1 MIQIVLP
8 YESAKEY
15 YRLWAHEE
23 ENIDFRAESFRAARC
38 TVSFAA
44 EELEIYLNRLGLEA
58 EVSDVPGDTAVILQV
73 QEGEGQGF
81 NISVSGGHIIVS
93 GEGRKGLLYGVYE
106 LLEAQGIRWYSP
118 WEEYVPEKA
127 ETLQMPRCG
136 HYEPTMKLGRGFEFE
151 GPLKDSALLFLWM
164 ARNKM
169 NMAAYRS
176 NTWKLQR
183 KLGMEFKAGGHIFE
197 QILDPN
203 KATESGQTLLEAHPD
218 WYGKREEP
226 VTAENARHV
235 QFCMSN
241 EELLEYLFQHL
252 LERLK
257 TIWSEADRLDVWG
270 FDTWGGTCQCEACK
284 SLGNGTDQMLH
295 FFSYLRKRLNEET
308 EKGVLKVPIRMVFCS
323 YEGTTS
329 LLPPENGVPENLK
342 HSGDYVAF
350 APILRC
356 YEHEMHS
363 AECCYNSYYDRTMTA
378 WQDMPM
384 MVLEYYN
391 VSKFEDLPLLF
402 SDKIEKDFRYYTE
415 IGITGM
421 TYMHLPML
429 EWGMRTQTQYLFA
442 KLSWNSREDVSAL
455 LKRYFSDLYGPFA
468 DAAEQVYKLVE
479 QASEQCSSWRAWCGG
494 SVLSN
499 LMNWDGMTTSDGL
512 YRDDHLGQQAVALGK
527 QSADLM
533 RKAKTI
539 LEQIQPEADLLYAS
553 QAEFVC
559 GIPLNPTDHR
569 FKQKKNALSNRISTD
584 IRSLNYG
591 VDTYLLMALFVE
603 YYEVL
608 EQGLETE
615 KIWDELSRLATKMTR
630 YTYSVKFLH
639 PAPELTIPDALERSG
654 LKDLYYRCLA
664 GRNRN

>member
-270 FDTWGGTCQCEACK
+270 FDTL
-284 SLGNGTDQMLH
+284 SLIH
-295 FFSYLRKRLNEET
+295 
-308 EKGVLKVPIRMVFCS
+308 I
-323 YEGTTS
+323 
-329 LLPPENGVPENLK
+329 
-342 HSGDYVAF
+342 
-350 APILRC
+350 
-356 YEHEMHS
+356 
-363 AECCYNSYYDRTMTA
+363 
-378 WQDMPM
+378 
-384 MVLEYYN
+384 
-391 VSKFEDLPLLF
+391 
-402 SDKIEKDFRYYTE
+402 
-415 IGITGM
+415 
-421 TYMHLPML
+421 
-429 EWGMRTQTQYLFA
+429 
-442 KLSWNSREDVSAL
+442 
-455 LKRYFSDLYGPFA
+455 
-468 DAAEQVYKLVE
+468 
-479 QASEQCSSWRAWCGG
+479 
-494 SVLSN
+494 
-499 LMNWDGMTTSDGL
+499 
-512 YRDDHLGQQAVALGK
+512 
-527 QSADLM
+527 
-533 RKAKTI
+533 
-539 LEQIQPEADLLYAS
+539 
-553 QAEFVC
+553 
-559 GIPLNPTDHR
+559 
-569 FKQKKNALSNRISTD
+569 
-584 IRSLNYG
+584 
-591 VDTYLLMALFVE
+591 
-603 YYEVL
+603 
-608 EQGLETE
+608 
-615 KIWDELSRLATKMTR
+615 
-630 YTYSVKFLH
+630 
-639 PAPELTIPDALERSG
+639 
-654 LKDLYYRCLA
+654 
-664 GRNRN
+664 